1 MPPAHSI
8 LGPKLQCSG
17 IWDSE
22 AEGAAVGVGE
32 KNVSRKNNLAQ
43 ELGVWSRNSYL
54 KIELHQTFRL

>member
-17 IWDSE
+17 TWDSE
-22 AEGAAVGVGE
+22 VEGAAVGVGE
-32 KNVSRKNNLAQ
+32 NASCKINLAQ

-54 KIELHQTFRL
+54 KIELHQTIRL